1 MKPFKDNYDE
11 FFQKEFC
18 ILPGSNATLNISTGS
33 HWTAVVIARHG
44 LLAKDTYHD
53 YDDAS
58 NLPCIFVLDSAP
70 KFSDHSDIVLITRQL
85 LVLISVLQSRSTDF
99 VKLDKDDITLHE
111 EYCSI
116 IVGNSNHVFFD
127 EKKFPFFVVD
137 FYEQPNGHECGYAVM
152 QLIKSLFCSDT
163 LPNTSSKDINECLLS
178 ECRKRVGDT
187 VTGRV
192 EMLRA
197 KLYDKAISLDKA
209 ASMDVVNESEAEPLQ
224 NPQVDTGVTKSKRQR
239 TSSSYILYLKNICLD
254 NNLIL
259 TPSNS
264 GTFIKLAKLLRE
276 NKLPYLDEQTF
287 LTSNKNSDKSTSS

>member
-18 ILPGSNATLNISTGS
+18 ILPGSNAILNVSTGS
-33 HWTAVVIARHG
+33 HWTAVVIARHR

-53 YDDAS
+53 YNDAS

-70 KFSDHSDIVLITRQL
+70 KYSDHSDIVLITRQL
-85 LVLISVLQSRSTDF
+85 LVLISVLQSRDTDF
-99 VKLDKDDITLHE
+99 AALNKDDITLHK

-116 IVGNSNHVFFD
+116 IAENSNHAFFD

-137 FYEQPNGHECGYAVM
+137 FYEQPNGHECGYAAM
-152 QLIKSLFCSDT
+152 LLIKSLFCSDT
-163 LPNTSSKDINECLLS
+163 LPNTSSKDINERLFS
-178 ECRKRVGDT
+178 ECRERVGDM
-187 VTGRV
+187 TGRV
-192 EMLRA
+192 DLLRT

-209 ASMDVVNESEAEPLQ
+209 ASMDVVNESELEPLQ
-224 NPQVDTGVTKSKRQR
+224 NPQVDTGVAKSKRQR

-254 NNLIL
+254 NNLTL

-264 GTFIKLAKLLRE
+264 GTFAKLAKLLRE
-276 NKLPYLDEQTF
+276 NKLSYLDEQTF
-287 LTSNKNSDKSTSS
+287 LTSNRNSDKSTSS